1 MSLFRKQEVR
11 ALPPTIDP
19 TGLTAR
25 PAFASSAGE
34 VVDQNSAFTS
44 TVVIGCVTLLA
55 DSVAMMPLELYREVG
70 SRYEKLPKPLVL
82 RKPNAEQ
89 TMFEFVHQFIATLAI
104 HGTCFVYAPREGG
117 QLIELRNIHP
127 DRVAI
132 QIDMDTNSPT
142 YGERTYKIAGSNE
155 TFTAEVIKQVDWL
168 RFPNQVR
175 GISPIDSLR
184 QSIGTN
190 IAIDRFLAQFYGDG
204 ATPSSVL
211 ETDTNLS
218 PESAEVL
225 RQTWVDTLYKNRKPA
240 VLTGGLKWRS
250 VTVSA
255 SDMDTINYR
264 EAIVR
269 DISRAYRIPLHMING
284 TGGDNQTYQNV
295 ESAGINFL
303 RHTLLPWCRRLEDL
317 ISELLPRPQRVRFDI
332 NEFARADQLTRVRAQ
347 QTMIMSGT
355 LTPNEARQIEGR
367 EPYEGGDQFIL
378 GIAGA
383 PVAGVEGGD
392 LPTLGVD
399 SLVQE

>member
-1 MSLFRKQEVR
+1 M
-11 ALPPTIDP
+11 PPSIDP
-19 TGLTAR
+19 SGLTAR
-25 PAFASSAGE
+25 PAYGSSAGE
-34 VVDQNSAFTS
+34 IVDQNTAFTS
-44 TVVIGCVTLLA
+44 TTIMAAVTLLA
-55 DSVAMMPLELYREVG
+55 DSVALMPLDLYREVNN
-70 SRYEKLPKPLVL
+70 RYEKLPKPLVL

-89 TMFEFVHQFIATLAI
+89 TMFDFVHQFIATLAI
-104 HGTCFVYAPREGG
+104 HGTCFVYAPRKNGAVV
-117 QLIELRNIHP
+117 ELRNIHP
-127 DRVAI
+127 DRVSI
-132 QIDMDTNSPT
+132 QIDTNENSIT
-142 YGERTYKIAGSNE
+142 YGERIYTINGSSE
-155 TFTAEVIKQVDWL
+155 QFTSDVLKQVDWL

-175 GISPIDSLR
+175 GLSPIDSLR
-184 QSIGTN
+184 QAIGTN

-211 ETDTNLS
+211 ETDNNLS
-218 PESAEVL
+218 PEAAEVL

-284 TGGDNQTYQNV
+284 SGGDTQTYQNV

-317 ISELLPRPQRVRFDI
+317 ITELMPPAEQVRFDV
-332 NEFARADQLTRVRAQ
+332 NEFARADLLTRVRAQ
-347 QTMIMSGT
+347 QVMIMSGT
-355 LTPNEARQIEGR
+355 LTPNEARHIEGR
-367 EPYEGGDQFIL
+367 EPYDGGDQFIL
-378 GIAGA
+378 GVAGA
-383 PVAGVEGGD
+383 PMAGVEGGD

-399 SLVQE
+399 SLVHE